1 MDNFLPEF
9 GRDVP
14 APSIQQSDNDGRI
27 ASIRTQHD
35 AMVDALIA
43 NPTLTNAELAIM
55 FNRTQAWTS
64 YVVNS
69 DLFRARLA
77 ERRKEI
83 VDPVLQMTVQQRMEA
98 VTAVSLDVLM
108 NKLVTKPDAALAL
121 KTVEILTKSQGY
133 GARTEINVNA
143 NAGAVAGASA
153 GAIRPQLT
161 KDEWLKEFGNR
172 EVLESNDAM

>member
-1 MDNFLPEF
+1 
-9 GRDVP
+9 
-14 APSIQQSDNDGRI
+14 
-27 ASIRTQHD
+27 
-35 AMVDALIA
+35 
-43 NPTLTNAELAIM
+43 M

-143 NAGAVAGASA
+143 NAGAVANSDVV
-153 GAIRPQLT
+153 RPQLT
-161 KDEWLKEFGNR
+161 KEEWLKEFGNK
-172 EVLESNDAM
+172 EVLESNDSL

>member
-14 APSIQQSDNDGRI
+14 APSISQSDNDGRI
-27 ASIRTQHD
+27 GSIRTQHD

-64 YVVNS
+64 YVTNS

-143 NAGAVAGASA
+143 NAGAVSSSGAT
-153 GAIRPQLT
+153 RPQLS
-161 KDEWLKEFGNR
+161 KEEWLKEFGNK
-172 EVLESNDAM
+172 EMVESNDTL